1 VADTASIALLIRSL
15 HDADSFQRRRA
26 AREIFE
32 HGWELARPAI
42 EKWLEDPEIFP
53 NAGFDPADTKSW
65 PPGIVV
71 GLAVEQE
78 TFERIRAA
86 NGSPRLAHVPP
97 EHDAIEF
104 ELDFPRG
111 VRLGI
116 LAARRPDGNGALSRY
131 LRKFG
136 EGIQQI
142 EIRVRDVDRATNA
155 LRARFGLDP
164 VYPAAHAGADGA
176 RVNFFLAPAA
186 GRKVLIELVEPPPES
201 VLPKQ
206 A

>member
-1 VADTASIALLIRSL
+1 MADTAAMVLLIRSL
-15 HDADSFQRRRA
+15 HDADPSQRRRA
-26 AREIFE
+26 ARKIFE
-32 HGWELARPAI
+32 HGWELARPVI

-53 NAGFDPADTKSW
+53 NADFDPADTKSR
-65 PPGIVV
+65 PPGIAV

-86 NGSPRLAHVPP
+86 NGSPHLANVPP
-97 EHDAIEF
+97 EHGASEF

-116 LAARRPDGNGALSRY
+116 LAARQPDGNGALARH

-142 EIRVRDVDRATNA
+142 EIRVRNVDRATKA
-155 LRARFGLDP
+155 LRARFGIEP
-164 VYPAAHAGADGA
+164 VYPAARAGAGGT

-186 GRKVLIELVEPPPES
+186 GRKVLIELVEPPQRSAP
-201 VLPKQ
+201 PKQ

>member
-1 VADTASIALLIRSL
+1 MTGIPEMASLIRSL
-15 HDADSFQRRRA
+15 HSADPSERQRA

-32 HGWELARPAI
+32 RSRELARPAI
-42 EKWLEDPEIFP
+42 EEWFRDPEIFP

-65 PPGIVV
+65 PPGIAV
-71 GLAVEQE
+71 GLAVERE

-86 NGSPRLAHVPP
+86 NGSPRLANVPP
-97 EHDAIEF
+97 EHDAEEF
-104 ELDFPRG
+104 GLDFPEG

-116 LAARRPDGNGALSRY
+116 LAARQPDGNGAIARY

-142 EIRVRDVDRATNA
+142 EIPVRDIGRATQI
-155 LRARFGLDP
+155 LRTRFGLAP
-164 VYPAAHAGADGA
+164 AYPTARAGADGT
-176 RVNFFLAPAA
+176 RVNFFLAPAK
-186 GRKVLIELVEPPPES
+186 GRKVLIELVEPPQGSAP
-201 VLPKQ
+201 PRQ

>member
-1 VADTASIALLIRSL
+1 MADIPAMALLIRSL
-15 HDADSFQRRRA
+15 YDADPSKRRRA

-32 HGWELARPAI
+32 HRWELARPAI
-42 EKWLEDPEIFP
+42 EKWLGDPEIFS
-53 NAGFDPADTKSW
+53 NAGFDPADTKSC

-71 GLAVEQE
+71 GLAVEHE

-86 NGSPRLAHVPP
+86 NGSPRLANVPP

-104 ELDFPRG
+104 ELDFPQA
-111 VRLGI
+111 VRLGV
-116 LAARRPDGNGALSRY
+116 LGARRPDGNGALARY

-142 EIRVRDVDRATNA
+142 EIRVRDVDRATKA
-155 LRARFGLDP
+155 LRAKFGLES
-164 VYPAAHAGADGA
+164 VYPAARAGADGA

-186 GRKVLIELVEPPPES
+186 GRKVLIELVEPPRGSAP
-201 VLPKQ
+201 PKQ

>member
-1 VADTASIALLIRSL
+1 VADIAAMALLIRSL
-15 HDADSFQRRRA
+15 HDADPSQRRRA

-32 HGWELARPAI
+32 HGRELARPAI
-42 EKWLEDPEIFP
+42 EKWLEDPELFP
-53 NAGFDPADTKSW
+53 NAGFDPADAKSRLS
-65 PPGIVV
+65 GIVV

-116 LAARRPDGNGALSRY
+116 LAARQPDGNGALARF

-155 LRARFGLDP
+155 LRIKFGIES
-164 VYPAAHAGADGA
+164 VYPAARAGADGA

-186 GRKVLIELVEPPPES
+186 GRKVLIELVEPSPES
-201 VLPKQ
+201 APPKQ